1 MKKGHKI
8 VSLLIAVAMAAP
20 LAFSNV
26 SPVEAA
32 NKFDGHES
40 RYYKLCSSKT
50 LTRSNQSTCREFN
63 KYLKTKSAS
72 LKNEISNKQNNVDSA
87 KLSISD
93 MANKINTLNSQ
104 INDAN
109 QKISYMNTAI
119 QNSENNLN
127 QKKGLLKERIYSMQ
141 SQMNSNAYVDY
152 LFNAS
157 SFSDFFSRAATL
169 KDLTAYETDLMN
181 EIKEE
186 QKQLET
192 QKQTLVDTQ
201 KTLSTQKTQ
210 AESLQKSLVAKLEAE
225 QKALQDKQ
233 SDLSDNESNIGT
245 IAENLVEL
253 SKASDESRVTGVTH
267 ATPNT
272 TVSSNSGSSNSNS
285 SSSSSSGSSNS
296 NSGSTSNR
304 GQSSSSNSG
313 TSHNNGGSSNNGGS
327 NNASIPT
334 PTPSASQSARGLAIA
349 NKALTRQGY
358 MYSWGGCHS
367 MGQISNPNWTK
378 FDCSGL
384 VNWAHYQAGVNIGSN
399 TTKSLCGVGTQV
411 GRGSMQAGD
420 IILFSSNGS
429 YSGVHHVGI
438 YIGGNRMVHAPSTG
452 KPVQVASL
460 SNGYWQREFYQARR
474 CY

>member
-1 MKKGHKI
+1 MKRGHKI
-8 VSLLIAVAMAAP
+8 VSLLIACAMVTP
-20 LAFSNV
+20 LALSNV
-26 SPVEAA
+26 NTVEAA
-32 NKFDGHES
+32 NKFEGQETK
-40 RYYKLCSSKT
+40 YYKLCSSKT
-50 LTRSNQSTCREFN
+50 LTRSNQNTCKEFN

-72 LKNEISNKQNNVDSA
+72 LKSEISSKQSSVDSA

-93 MANKINTLNSQ
+93 AADKINSLNSQ
-104 INDAN
+104 INEAT
-109 QKISYMNTAI
+109 QKIAYMNTAI
-119 QNSENNLN
+119 TNAENNLN
-127 QKKGLLKERIYSMQ
+127 EKKALLKDRIYSMQ

-169 KDLTAYETDLMN
+169 KDLTSYETDLMN

-186 QKQLET
+186 QKQLEI

-201 KTLSTQKTQ
+201 TALNAQKSQ
-210 AESLQKSLVAKLEAE
+210 AEELQKSLVAKLEAE

-245 IAENLVEL
+245 IAQNLVEL
-253 SKASDESRVTGVTH
+253 SKASDESKVSGVTH
-267 ATPNT
+267 ATPNKNNSS
-272 TVSSNSGSSNSNS
+272 SSNSGSSN
-285 SSSSSSGSSNS
+285 
-296 NSGSTSNR
+296 
-304 GQSSSSNSG
+304 
-313 TSHNNGGSSNNGGS
+313 NGGSSNNSGSS
-327 NNASIPT
+327 NNGGGNTIPT
-334 PTPSASQSARGLAIA
+334 PSPDQSSRGLAIA

-367 MGQISNPNWTK
+367 MSQIANPNWTK

-399 TTKSLCGVGTQV
+399 TTKTLCGVGTQV
-411 GRGSMQAGD
+411 DRGSMQAGD

-438 YIGGNRMVHAPSTG
+438 YIGGNRMVHAPSSG
-452 KPVQVASL
+452 KPVQVATL
-460 SNGYWQREFYQARR
+460 GNGYWQREFYQARR

>member
-1 MKKGHKI
+1 M
-8 VSLLIAVAMAAP
+8 VTQ
-20 LAFSNV
+20 LALSNV
-26 SPVEAA
+26 NTVEAA
-32 NKFDGHES
+32 NKFEGQETK
-40 RYYKLCSSKT
+40 YYKLCSSKT
-50 LTRSNQSTCREFN
+50 LTRSNQNTCKEFN

-72 LKNEISNKQNNVDSA
+72 LKSEISSKQSNVDSA
-87 KLSISD
+87 KLSIAD
-93 MANKINTLNSQ
+93 AADKINSLNSQ
-104 INDAN
+104 INEAT
-109 QKISYMNTAI
+109 QKIAYMNTAI
-119 QNSENNLN
+119 TNAENNLN
-127 QKKGLLKERIYSMQ
+127 EKKALLKDRIYSMQ

-169 KDLTAYETDLMN
+169 KDLTSYETDLMN

-186 QKQLET
+186 QKQLEI

-201 KTLSTQKTQ
+201 TALNAQKSQ
-210 AESLQKSLVAKLEAE
+210 AEELQKSLVAKLEAE

-245 IAENLVEL
+245 IAQNLVEL
-253 SKASDESRVTGVTH
+253 SKASDESKVSGVTH
-267 ATPNT
+267 ATPNKNNSS
-272 TVSSNSGSSNSNS
+272 SSNSGSSN
-285 SSSSSSGSSNS
+285 
-296 NSGSTSNR
+296 
-304 GQSSSSNSG
+304 
-313 TSHNNGGSSNNGGS
+313 NGGSSNNSGSS
-327 NNASIPT
+327 NNGGGNTIPT
-334 PTPSASQSARGLAIA
+334 PTPSPDQSSRGLAIA

-367 MGQISNPNWTK
+367 MSQIANPNWTK

-399 TTKSLCGVGTQV
+399 TTKTLCGVGTQV
-411 GRGSMQAGD
+411 DRGSMQAGD

-438 YIGGNRMVHAPSTG
+438 YIGGNRMVHAPSSG
-452 KPVQVASL
+452 KPVQVATL
-460 SNGYWQREFYQARR
+460 GNGYWQREFYQARR

>member
-1 MKKGHKI
+1 MKRGHKI
-8 VSLLIAVAMAAP
+8 VSLLIACAMVTP
-20 LAFSNV
+20 LALSNV
-26 SPVEAA
+26 NTVEAA
-32 NKFDGHES
+32 NKFEGQETK
-40 RYYKLCSSKT
+40 YYKLCSSKT
-50 LTRSNQSTCREFN
+50 LTRSNQNTCKEFN

-72 LKNEISNKQNNVDSA
+72 LKSEINSKQSNVDSA
-87 KLSISD
+87 KLSIAD
-93 MANKINTLNSQ
+93 AADKINSLNSQ
-104 INDAN
+104 INEAI
-109 QKISYMNTAI
+109 QKIAYMNTAI
-119 QNSENNLN
+119 TNAENNLN
-127 QKKGLLKERIYSMQ
+127 EKKALLKDRIYSMQ

-169 KDLTAYETDLMN
+169 KDLTSYETDLMN

-186 QKQLET
+186 QKQLEI

-201 KTLSTQKTQ
+201 TALNAQKSQ
-210 AESLQKSLVAKLEAE
+210 AEELQKSLVAKLEAE

-245 IAENLVEL
+245 IAQNLVEL
-253 SKASDESRVTGVTH
+253 SKASDESKVSGVTH
-267 ATPNT
+267 ATPNKNNSS
-272 TVSSNSGSSNSNS
+272 SSNSGSSN
-285 SSSSSSGSSNS
+285 
-296 NSGSTSNR
+296 
-304 GQSSSSNSG
+304 
-313 TSHNNGGSSNNGGS
+313 NGGSSNNSGSS
-327 NNASIPT
+327 NNGGGNTIPT
-334 PTPSASQSARGLAIA
+334 PTPSPDQSSRGLAIA

-367 MGQISNPNWTK
+367 MSQIANPNWTK

-399 TTKSLCGVGTQV
+399 TTKTLCGVGTQV
-411 GRGSMQAGD
+411 DRGSMQAGD

-438 YIGGNRMVHAPSTG
+438 YIGGNRMVHAPSSG

-460 SNGYWQREFYQARR
+460 GNGYWQREFYQARR

>member
-1 MKKGHKI
+1 MKRGHKI
-8 VSLLIAVAMAAP
+8 VSLLIACAMVTP
-20 LAFSNV
+20 LALSNV
-26 SPVEAA
+26 NTVEAA
-32 NKFDGHES
+32 NKFEGQETK
-40 RYYKLCSSKT
+40 YYKLCSSKT
-50 LTRSNQSTCREFN
+50 LTRSNQNTCKEFN

-72 LKNEISNKQNNVDSA
+72 LKSEISSKQSNVDSA
-87 KLSISD
+87 KLSIAD
-93 MANKINTLNSQ
+93 AADKINSLNSQ
-104 INDAN
+104 IKEAS
-109 QKISYMNTAI
+109 QKIAYMNTAI
-119 QNSENNLN
+119 TNAENNLN
-127 QKKGLLKERIYSMQ
+127 EKKALLKDRIYSMQ

-169 KDLTAYETDLMN
+169 KDLTSYETDLMN

-186 QKQLET
+186 QRQLEI

-201 KTLSTQKTQ
+201 TALNAQKSQ
-210 AESLQKSLVAKLEAE
+210 AEELQKSLVAKLEAE

-245 IAENLVEL
+245 IAQNLVEL
-253 SKASDESRVTGVTH
+253 SKASDESKVSGVTH
-267 ATPNT
+267 ATPNK
-272 TVSSNSGSSNSNS
+272 NNS
-285 SSSSSSGSSNS
+285 SSS
-296 NSGSTSNR
+296 
-304 GQSSSSNSG
+304 
-313 TSHNNGGSSNNGGS
+313 NGGSSNNSGSS
-327 NNASIPT
+327 NNGGGNTIPT
-334 PTPSASQSARGLAIA
+334 PTPSPDQSSRGLAIA

-367 MGQISNPNWTK
+367 MSQIANPNWTK

-399 TTKSLCGVGTQV
+399 TTKTLCGVGTQV
-411 GRGSMQAGD
+411 DRGSMQAGD

-438 YIGGNRMVHAPSTG
+438 YIGGNRMVHAPSSG
-452 KPVQVASL
+452 KPVQVATL
-460 SNGYWQREFYQARR
+460 GNGYWQREFYQARR

>member
-1 MKKGHKI
+1 MKSGHKI
-8 VSLLIAVAMAAP
+8 VSLLIACAMVTP
-20 LAFSNV
+20 LALSNV
-26 SPVEAA
+26 NTVEAA
-32 NKFDGHES
+32 NKFEGQETK
-40 RYYKLCSSKT
+40 YYKLCSSKT
-50 LTRSNQSTCREFN
+50 LTRSNQNICKEFN

-72 LKNEISNKQNNVDSA
+72 LKSEISSKQSNVDSA
-87 KLSISD
+87 KLSIAD
-93 MANKINTLNSQ
+93 AADKINSLNSQ
-104 INDAN
+104 INEAT
-109 QKISYMNTAI
+109 QKIAYMNTAI
-119 QNSENNLN
+119 TNAENNLN
-127 QKKGLLKERIYSMQ
+127 EKKALLKDRIYSMQ

-169 KDLTAYETDLMN
+169 KDLTSYETDLMN

-186 QKQLET
+186 QKQLEI

-201 KTLSTQKTQ
+201 TALNAQKSQ
-210 AESLQKSLVAKLEAE
+210 AEELQKSLVAKLEAE

-245 IAENLVEL
+245 IAQNLVEL
-253 SKASDESRVTGVTH
+253 SKASDESKVSGVTH
-267 ATPNT
+267 ATPNKNNSS
-272 TVSSNSGSSNSNS
+272 SSNSGSSN
-285 SSSSSSGSSNS
+285 
-296 NSGSTSNR
+296 
-304 GQSSSSNSG
+304 
-313 TSHNNGGSSNNGGS
+313 NGGSSNNSGSS
-327 NNASIPT
+327 NNGGGNTIPT
-334 PTPSASQSARGLAIA
+334 PTPSPDQSSRGLAIA

-367 MGQISNPNWTK
+367 MSQIANPNWTK

-399 TTKSLCGVGTQV
+399 TTKTLCGVGTQV
-411 GRGSMQAGD
+411 DRGSMQAGD

-438 YIGGNRMVHAPSTG
+438 YIGGNRMVHAPSSG
-452 KPVQVASL
+452 KPVQVATL
-460 SNGYWQREFYQARR
+460 GNGYWQREFYQARR

>member
-1 MKKGHKI
+1 M
-8 VSLLIAVAMAAP
+8 VTP
-20 LAFSNV
+20 LALSNV
-26 SPVEAA
+26 NTVEAA
-32 NKFDGHES
+32 NKFEGQETK
-40 RYYKLCSSKT
+40 YYKLCSSKT
-50 LTRSNQSTCREFN
+50 LTRSYQNTCKEFN

-72 LKNEISNKQNNVDSA
+72 LKSEISSKQSNVDSA

-93 MANKINTLNSQ
+93 AANKINSLNSQ
-104 INDAN
+104 INEAT
-109 QKISYMNTAI
+109 QKIAYMNTAI
-119 QNSENNLN
+119 TNAENNLN
-127 QKKGLLKERIYSMQ
+127 EKKALLKDRIYSMQ

-169 KDLTAYETDLMN
+169 KDLTSYETDLMN

-186 QKQLET
+186 QKQLEI

-201 KTLSTQKTQ
+201 TALDAQKSQT
-210 AESLQKSLVAKLEAE
+210 EELQKSLVAKLEAE

-245 IAENLVEL
+245 IAQNLVEL
-253 SKASDESRVTGVTH
+253 SKASDESKVSGVTH
-267 ATPNT
+267 ATPNKNNSS
-272 TVSSNSGSSNSNS
+272 SSNSGSSNN
-285 SSSSSSGSSNS
+285 GESSN
-296 NSGSTSNR
+296 NS
-304 GQSSSSNSG
+304 
-313 TSHNNGGSSNNGGS
+313 GSSNNGGG
-327 NNASIPT
+327 NTIPT
-334 PTPSASQSARGLAIA
+334 PTPSPDQSSRGLAIA

-367 MGQISNPNWTK
+367 MSQIANPNWTK

-399 TTKSLCGVGTQV
+399 TTKTLCGVGTQV
-411 GRGSMQAGD
+411 DRGSMQAGD

-438 YIGGNRMVHAPSTG
+438 YIGGNRMVHAPSSG
-452 KPVQVASL
+452 KPVQVATL
-460 SNGYWQREFYQARR
+460 GNGYWQREFYQARR

>member
-1 MKKGHKI
+1 M
-8 VSLLIAVAMAAP
+8 VTP
-20 LAFSNV
+20 LALSNV
-26 SPVEAA
+26 NTVEAA
-32 NKFDGHES
+32 NKFEGQETK
-40 RYYKLCSSKT
+40 YYKLCSSKT
-50 LTRSNQSTCREFN
+50 LTRSNQITCKEFN

-72 LKNEISNKQNNVDSA
+72 LKSEISSKQSNVDSA

-93 MANKINTLNSQ
+93 AANKINSLNSQ
-104 INDAN
+104 INEAT
-109 QKISYMNTAI
+109 QKIAYMNTAI
-119 QNSENNLN
+119 TNAENNLN
-127 QKKGLLKERIYSMQ
+127 EKKALLKDRIYSMQ

-169 KDLTAYETDLMN
+169 KDLTSYETDLMN

-186 QKQLET
+186 QKQLEI

-201 KTLSTQKTQ
+201 TALNAQKSQAEELQKT
-210 AESLQKSLVAKLEAE
+210 LVAKLEAE

-245 IAENLVEL
+245 IAQNLVEL
-253 SKASDESRVTGVTH
+253 SKASDESKVSGVTH
-267 ATPNT
+267 ATPNKNNSSS
-272 TVSSNSGSSNSNS
+272 SSNSGSSN
-285 SSSSSSGSSNS
+285 
-296 NSGSTSNR
+296 
-304 GQSSSSNSG
+304 
-313 TSHNNGGSSNNGGS
+313 NGGSSNNSGSS
-327 NNASIPT
+327 NNGGGNTIPT
-334 PTPSASQSARGLAIA
+334 PTPSPDQSSRGLAIA

-367 MGQISNPNWTK
+367 MSQIANPNWTK

-399 TTKSLCGVGTQV
+399 TTKTLCGVGTQV
-411 GRGSMQAGD
+411 DRGSMQAGD

-438 YIGGNRMVHAPSTG
+438 YIGGNRMVHAPSSG
-452 KPVQVASL
+452 KPVQVATL
-460 SNGYWQREFYQARR
+460 GNGYWQREFYQARR

>member
-1 MKKGHKI
+1 MKRGHKI
-8 VSLLIAVAMAAP
+8 VSLLIACAMVTP
-20 LAFSNV
+20 LALSNV
-26 SPVEAA
+26 NTVEAA
-32 NKFDGHES
+32 NKFEGQQTK
-40 RYYKLCSSKT
+40 YYKLCSSKT
-50 LTRSNQSTCREFN
+50 LTRSNQNTCKEFN

-72 LKNEISNKQNNVDSA
+72 LKSEISSKQSSVDSA
-87 KLSISD
+87 KLSIAD
-93 MANKINTLNSQ
+93 PADKINNLNGQ
-104 INDAN
+104 INEAN
-109 QKISYMNTAI
+109 QKIAYMNTAI
-119 QNSENNLN
+119 TNAENNLN
-127 QKKGLLKERIYSMQ
+127 EKKALLKDRIYSLQ

-169 KDLTAYETDLMN
+169 KDLTSYETDLMN

-186 QKQLET
+186 QKQLEI

-201 KTLSTQKTQ
+201 TALNAQKSQAEELQKT
-210 AESLQKSLVAKLEAE
+210 LVAKLEAE

-245 IAENLVEL
+245 IAQNLVEL
-253 SKASDESRVTGVTH
+253 SKASDESKVSGVTH
-267 ATPNT
+267 ATPNKNNSS
-272 TVSSNSGSSNSNS
+272 SSNSGSSN
-285 SSSSSSGSSNS
+285 
-296 NSGSTSNR
+296 
-304 GQSSSSNSG
+304 
-313 TSHNNGGSSNNGGS
+313 NGGSSNNSGSS
-327 NNASIPT
+327 NNGGGNTAPAPT
-334 PTPSASQSARGLAIA
+334 PAPTPSGDQSARGLAIA

-358 MYSWGGCHS
+358 MYLWGGCHS
-367 MGQISNPNWTK
+367 MSQIANPNWTR

-411 GRGSMQAGD
+411 DRGSMQAGD

-438 YIGGNRMVHAPSTG
+438 YIGGNRMVHAPSSG
-452 KPVQVASL
+452 KPVQVATL
-460 SNGYWQREFYQARR
+460 GNGYWQRQFYQARR

>member
-1 MKKGHKI
+1 M
-8 VSLLIAVAMAAP
+8 VTP

-26 SPVEAA
+26 NTVEAA
-32 NKFDGHES
+32 NKFEGQETK
-40 RYYKLCSSKT
+40 YYKLCSSKT
-50 LTRSNQSTCREFN
+50 LTRSNQNTCKEFN

-72 LKNEISNKQNNVDSA
+72 LKSEISRKQSSVDSA

-93 MANKINTLNSQ
+93 AADKINSLNSQ
-104 INDAN
+104 INEAT
-109 QKISYMNTAI
+109 QKIAYMNTAI
-119 QNSENNLN
+119 TNAENNLN
-127 QKKGLLKERIYSMQ
+127 EKKALLKDRIYSMQ

-169 KDLTAYETDLMN
+169 KDLTSYETDLMN

-186 QKQLET
+186 QKQLEI

-201 KTLSTQKTQ
+201 TALNAQKSQ
-210 AESLQKSLVAKLEAE
+210 AEELQKSLVAKLEAE

-245 IAENLVEL
+245 IAQNLVEL
-253 SKASDESRVTGVTH
+253 SKASDESKVSGVTH
-267 ATPNT
+267 ATPNK
-272 TVSSNSGSSNSNS
+272 NNS
-285 SSSSSSGSSNS
+285 SSS
-296 NSGSTSNR
+296 
-304 GQSSSSNSG
+304 
-313 TSHNNGGSSNNGGS
+313 NNGGSSNNSGSS
-327 NNASIPT
+327 NNGGGNTIPT
-334 PTPSASQSARGLAIA
+334 PTPSSDQSSRGLAIA

-367 MGQISNPNWTK
+367 MSQIANPNWTK

-399 TTKSLCGVGTQV
+399 TTKTLCGVGTQV
-411 GRGSMQAGD
+411 DRGSMQAGD

-438 YIGGNRMVHAPSTG
+438 YIGGNRMVHAPSSG
-452 KPVQVASL
+452 KPVQVATL
-460 SNGYWQREFYQARR
+460 GNGYWQREFYQARR

>member
-1 MKKGHKI
+1 MKRGHKI
-8 VSLLIAVAMAAP
+8 VSLLIACAMVTP

-26 SPVEAA
+26 NTVEAA
-32 NKFDGHES
+32 NKFEGQETK
-40 RYYKLCSSKT
+40 YYKLCSSKT
-50 LTRSNQSTCREFN
+50 LTRSNQNTCKEFN

-72 LKNEISNKQNNVDSA
+72 LKSEISSKQSSVDSA

-93 MANKINTLNSQ
+93 AADKINSLNSQ
-104 INDAN
+104 INEAT
-109 QKISYMNTAI
+109 QKIAYMNTAI
-119 QNSENNLN
+119 TNAENNLN
-127 QKKGLLKERIYSMQ
+127 EKKALLKDRIYSMQ

-169 KDLTAYETDLMN
+169 KDLTSYETDLMN

-186 QKQLET
+186 QKQLEI

-201 KTLSTQKTQ
+201 TALNAQKSQ
-210 AESLQKSLVAKLEAE
+210 AEELQKSLVAKLEAE

-245 IAENLVEL
+245 IAQNLVEL
-253 SKASDESRVTGVTH
+253 SKASDESKVSGVTH
-267 ATPNT
+267 ATPNKNNSS
-272 TVSSNSGSSNSNS
+272 SSNSGSSNN
-285 SSSSSSGSSNS
+285 GESSN
-296 NSGSTSNR
+296 NS
-304 GQSSSSNSG
+304 
-313 TSHNNGGSSNNGGS
+313 GSSNNGGG
-327 NNASIPT
+327 NTIPT
-334 PTPSASQSARGLAIA
+334 PTPTPSPDQSSRGLAIA

-367 MGQISNPNWTK
+367 MSQIANPNWTK

-399 TTKSLCGVGTQV
+399 TTKTLCGVGTQV
-411 GRGSMQAGD
+411 DRGSMQAGD

-438 YIGGNRMVHAPSTG
+438 YIGGNRMVHAPSSG
-452 KPVQVASL
+452 KPVQVATL
-460 SNGYWQREFYQARR
+460 GNGYWQREFYQARR

>member
-1 MKKGHKI
+1 MKRGHKI
-8 VSLLIAVAMAAP
+8 VSLLIVCAMVTP
-20 LAFSNV
+20 LALSNV
-26 SPVEAA
+26 NTVEAA
-32 NKFDGHES
+32 NKFEGQETK
-40 RYYKLCSSKT
+40 YYKLCSSKT
-50 LTRSNQSTCREFN
+50 LTRSNQNTCKEFN

-72 LKNEISNKQNNVDSA
+72 LKSEISSKQSSVDSA

-93 MANKINTLNSQ
+93 AADKINSLNSQ
-104 INDAN
+104 INEAT
-109 QKISYMNTAI
+109 QKIAYMNTAI
-119 QNSENNLN
+119 TNAENNLN
-127 QKKGLLKERIYSMQ
+127 EKKALLKDRIYSMQ

-169 KDLTAYETDLMN
+169 KDLTSYETDLMN

-186 QKQLET
+186 QKQLEI

-201 KTLSTQKTQ
+201 TALNAQKSQ
-210 AESLQKSLVAKLEAE
+210 AEELQKSLVAKLEAE

-245 IAENLVEL
+245 IAQNLVEL
-253 SKASDESRVTGVTH
+253 SKASDESKVSGVTH
-267 ATPNT
+267 ATPNKNNSS
-272 TVSSNSGSSNSNS
+272 SSNSGSSN
-285 SSSSSSGSSNS
+285 
-296 NSGSTSNR
+296 
-304 GQSSSSNSG
+304 
-313 TSHNNGGSSNNGGS
+313 NGGSSNNSGSS
-327 NNASIPT
+327 NNGGGNTIPT
-334 PTPSASQSARGLAIA
+334 PTPSPDQSSRGLAIA

-367 MGQISNPNWTK
+367 MSQIANPNWTK

-384 VNWAHYQAGVNIGSN
+384 VNWSHYQAGVNIGSN
-399 TTKSLCGVGTQV
+399 TTKTLCGVGTQV
-411 GRGSMQAGD
+411 DRGSMQAGD

-438 YIGGNRMVHAPSTG
+438 YIGGNRMVHAPSSG

-460 SNGYWQREFYQARR
+460 GNGYWQREFYQARR

>member
-1 MKKGHKI
+1 MKRGHKI
-8 VSLLIAVAMAAP
+8 VSLLIACAMVTP
-20 LAFSNV
+20 LALSNV
-26 SPVEAA
+26 NTVEAT
-32 NKFDGHES
+32 NKFEGQQTK
-40 RYYKLCSSKT
+40 YYKLCSSKT
-50 LTRSNQSTCREFN
+50 LTRSNQNTCKEFN

-72 LKNEISNKQNNVDSA
+72 LKSEISSKQSNVDSA
-87 KLSISD
+87 KLSIAD
-93 MANKINTLNSQ
+93 AADKINNLNGQ
-104 INDAN
+104 INEAN
-109 QKISYMNTAI
+109 QKIAYMNTAI
-119 QNSENNLN
+119 TNAENNLN
-127 QKKGLLKERIYSMQ
+127 EKKALLKDRIYSMQ

-169 KDLTAYETDLMN
+169 KDLTSYETDLMN

-186 QKQLET
+186 QKQLEI

-201 KTLSTQKTQ
+201 TALNAQKSQ
-210 AESLQKSLVAKLEAE
+210 AEELQKSLVAKLEAE

-245 IAENLVEL
+245 IAQNLVEL
-253 SKASDESRVTGVTH
+253 SKASDESKVSGVTH
-267 ATPNT
+267 AIPNKNNSS
-272 TVSSNSGSSNSNS
+272 SSNSGSSN
-285 SSSSSSGSSNS
+285 
-296 NSGSTSNR
+296 
-304 GQSSSSNSG
+304 
-313 TSHNNGGSSNNGGS
+313 NGGSSNNSGSS
-327 NNASIPT
+327 NNGGGNTIPT
-334 PTPSASQSARGLAIA
+334 PTPSPDQSSRGLAIA

-367 MGQISNPNWTK
+367 MSQIANPNWTK

-399 TTKSLCGVGTQV
+399 TTKTLCGVGTQV
-411 GRGSMQAGD
+411 DRGSMQAGD

-438 YIGGNRMVHAPSTG
+438 YIGGNRMVHAPSSG
-452 KPVQVASL
+452 KPVQVATL
-460 SNGYWQREFYQARR
+460 GNGYWQREFYQARR

>member
-1 MKKGHKI
+1 M
-8 VSLLIAVAMAAP
+8 VTP
-20 LAFSNV
+20 LALSNV
-26 SPVEAA
+26 NTVEAT
-32 NKFDGHES
+32 NKFEGQETK
-40 RYYKLCSSKT
+40 YYKLCSSKT
-50 LTRSNQSTCREFN
+50 LTRSNQNTCKEFN

-72 LKNEISNKQNNVDSA
+72 LKSEISSKQSNVDSA

-93 MANKINTLNSQ
+93 AANKINSLNSQ
-104 INDAN
+104 INEAT
-109 QKISYMNTAI
+109 QKIAYMNTAI
-119 QNSENNLN
+119 TNAENNLN
-127 QKKGLLKERIYSMQ
+127 EKKALLKDRIYSMQ

-169 KDLTAYETDLMN
+169 KDLTSYETDLMN

-186 QKQLET
+186 QKQLEI

-201 KTLSTQKTQ
+201 TALNAQKSQAEELQKT
-210 AESLQKSLVAKLEAE
+210 LVAKLEAE

-245 IAENLVEL
+245 IAQNLVEL
-253 SKASDESRVTGVTH
+253 SKASDESKVSGVTH
-267 ATPNT
+267 ATPNKNN
-272 TVSSNSGSSNSNS
+272 SSSGNSGSS
-285 SSSSSSGSSNS
+285 
-296 NSGSTSNR
+296 
-304 GQSSSSNSG
+304 
-313 TSHNNGGSSNNGGS
+313 NNGGSSNNSGSS
-327 NNASIPT
+327 NNGGGNTIPT
-334 PTPSASQSARGLAIA
+334 PSPDQSSRGLAIA

-367 MGQISNPNWTK
+367 MSQIANPNWTK

-399 TTKSLCGVGTQV
+399 TTKTLCGVGTQV
-411 GRGSMQAGD
+411 DRGSMQAGD

-438 YIGGNRMVHAPSTG
+438 YIGGNRMVHAPSSG
-452 KPVQVASL
+452 KPVQVATL
-460 SNGYWQREFYQARR
+460 GNGYWQREFYQARR

>member
-1 MKKGHKI
+1 ML
-8 VSLLIAVAMAAP
+8 SLLIACAMVTP

-26 SPVEAA
+26 NTVEAA
-32 NKFDGHES
+32 NKFEGQETK
-40 RYYKLCSSKT
+40 YYKLCSSKT
-50 LTRSNQSTCREFN
+50 LTRSNQNTCKEFN

-72 LKNEISNKQNNVDSA
+72 LKSEISSKQSSVDSA

-93 MANKINTLNSQ
+93 AADKINSLNSQ
-104 INDAN
+104 INEAT
-109 QKISYMNTAI
+109 QKIAYMNTAI
-119 QNSENNLN
+119 TNAENNLN
-127 QKKGLLKERIYSMQ
+127 EKKALLKDRIYSMQ

-169 KDLTAYETDLMN
+169 KDLTSYETDLMN

-186 QKQLET
+186 QKQLEI

-201 KTLSTQKTQ
+201 TALNAQKSQ
-210 AESLQKSLVAKLEAE
+210 AEELQKSLVAKLEAE

-245 IAENLVEL
+245 IAQNLVEL
-253 SKASDESRVTGVTH
+253 SKASDESKVSGVTH
-267 ATPNT
+267 ATPNKNNSS
-272 TVSSNSGSSNSNS
+272 SSNSGSSN
-285 SSSSSSGSSNS
+285 
-296 NSGSTSNR
+296 
-304 GQSSSSNSG
+304 
-313 TSHNNGGSSNNGGS
+313 NGGSSNNSGSS
-327 NNASIPT
+327 NNGGGNTIPT
-334 PTPSASQSARGLAIA
+334 PTPSPDQSSRGLAIA

-367 MGQISNPNWTK
+367 MSQIANPNWTK

-399 TTKSLCGVGTQV
+399 TTKTLCGVGTQV
-411 GRGSMQAGD
+411 DRGSMQAGD

-438 YIGGNRMVHAPSTG
+438 YIGGNRMVHAPSSG
-452 KPVQVASL
+452 KPVQVATL
-460 SNGYWQREFYQARR
+460 GNGYWQREFYQARR

>member
-1 MKKGHKI
+1 MCYNNLCVKEGDFVKRGHKI
-8 VSLLIAVAMAAP
+8 VSLLIACAMVTP
-20 LAFSNV
+20 LALSNV
-26 SPVEAA
+26 NTVEAA
-32 NKFDGHES
+32 NKFEGQETK
-40 RYYKLCSSKT
+40 YYKLCSSKT
-50 LTRSNQSTCREFN
+50 LTRSNQNTCKEFN

-72 LKNEISNKQNNVDSA
+72 LKSEISSKQSNVDSA
-87 KLSISD
+87 KLSIAD
-93 MANKINTLNSQ
+93 AADKINNLNSQ
-104 INDAN
+104 INEAT
-109 QKISYMNTAI
+109 QKIAYMNTAI
-119 QNSENNLN
+119 TNAENNLN
-127 QKKGLLKERIYSMQ
+127 EKKALLKDRIYSMQ

-169 KDLTAYETDLMN
+169 KDLTSYETDLMN

-186 QKQLET
+186 QKQLEI

-201 KTLSTQKTQ
+201 TALNAQKSQT
-210 AESLQKSLVAKLEAE
+210 EELQKSLVAKLEAE

-245 IAENLVEL
+245 IAQNLVEL
-253 SKASDESRVTGVTH
+253 SKASDESKVSGVTH
-267 ATPNT
+267 ATPNKNNSS
-272 TVSSNSGSSNSNS
+272 SSNSGSSN
-285 SSSSSSGSSNS
+285 
-296 NSGSTSNR
+296 
-304 GQSSSSNSG
+304 
-313 TSHNNGGSSNNGGS
+313 NGGSSNNSGSS
-327 NNASIPT
+327 NNGGGNTIPT
-334 PTPSASQSARGLAIA
+334 PTPSPDQSSRGLAIA

-367 MGQISNPNWTK
+367 MSQIANPNWTK

-399 TTKSLCGVGTQV
+399 TTKTLCGVGTQV
-411 GRGSMQAGD
+411 DRGSMQAGD

-438 YIGGNRMVHAPSTG
+438 YIGGNRMVHAPSSG

-460 SNGYWQREFYQARR
+460 GNGYWQREFYQARR

>member
-1 MKKGHKI
+1 MKRGHKI
-8 VSLLIAVAMAAP
+8 VSLLIACAMVTP

-26 SPVEAA
+26 NTVEAA
-32 NKFDGHES
+32 NKFEGQETK
-40 RYYKLCSSKT
+40 YYKLCSSKT
-50 LTRSNQSTCREFN
+50 LTRSNQNTCKEFN

-72 LKNEISNKQNNVDSA
+72 LKSEISSKQSSVDSA

-93 MANKINTLNSQ
+93 AADKINSLNSQ
-104 INDAN
+104 INEAT
-109 QKISYMNTAI
+109 QKIAYMNTAI
-119 QNSENNLN
+119 TNAENNLN
-127 QKKGLLKERIYSMQ
+127 EKKALLKDRIYSMQ

-169 KDLTAYETDLMN
+169 KDLTSYETDLMN

-186 QKQLET
+186 QKQLEI
-192 QKQTLVDTQ
+192 QKQILVDTQ
-201 KTLSTQKTQ
+201 TALNAQKSQ
-210 AESLQKSLVAKLEAE
+210 AEELQKSLVAKLEAE

-245 IAENLVEL
+245 IAQNLVEL
-253 SKASDESRVTGVTH
+253 SKASDESKVSGVTH
-267 ATPNT
+267 ATPNKNNSS
-272 TVSSNSGSSNSNS
+272 SSNSGSSN
-285 SSSSSSGSSNS
+285 
-296 NSGSTSNR
+296 
-304 GQSSSSNSG
+304 
-313 TSHNNGGSSNNGGS
+313 NGGSSNNSGSS
-327 NNASIPT
+327 NNGGGNTIPT
-334 PTPSASQSARGLAIA
+334 PTPSPDQSSRGLAIA

-367 MGQISNPNWTK
+367 MSQIANPNWTK

-399 TTKSLCGVGTQV
+399 TTKTLCGVGTQV
-411 GRGSMQAGD
+411 DRGSMQAGD

-438 YIGGNRMVHAPSTG
+438 YIGGNRMVHAPSSG
-452 KPVQVASL
+452 KPVQVATL
-460 SNGYWQREFYQARR
+460 GNGYWQREFYQARR

>member
-1 MKKGHKI
+1 MKRGHKI
-8 VSLLIAVAMAAP
+8 VSLLIACAMVTP

-26 SPVEAA
+26 NTVEAA
-32 NKFDGHES
+32 NKFEGQETK
-40 RYYKLCSSKT
+40 YYKLCSSKT
-50 LTRSNQSTCREFN
+50 LTRSNQNTCKEFN

-72 LKNEISNKQNNVDSA
+72 LKSEISSKQSSVDSA

-93 MANKINTLNSQ
+93 AADKINSLNSQ
-104 INDAN
+104 INEAT
-109 QKISYMNTAI
+109 QKIAYMNTAI
-119 QNSENNLN
+119 TNAENNLN
-127 QKKGLLKERIYSMQ
+127 EKKALLKDRIYSMQ

-169 KDLTAYETDLMN
+169 KDLTSYETDLMN

-186 QKQLET
+186 QKQLEI

-201 KTLSTQKTQ
+201 TALNAQKSQ
-210 AESLQKSLVAKLEAE
+210 AEELQKSLVAKLEAE

-245 IAENLVEL
+245 IAQNLVEL
-253 SKASDESRVTGVTH
+253 SKASDESKVSGVTH
-267 ATPNT
+267 ATPNKNN
-272 TVSSNSGSSNSNS
+272 SSSSNS
-285 SSSSSSGSSNS
+285 SSS
-296 NSGSTSNR
+296 
-304 GQSSSSNSG
+304 
-313 TSHNNGGSSNNGGS
+313 NNGGSSNNSGG
-327 NNASIPT
+327 NTIPT
-334 PTPSASQSARGLAIA
+334 PTPSPDQSSRGLAIA

-367 MGQISNPNWTK
+367 MSQIANPNWTK

-399 TTKSLCGVGTQV
+399 TTKTLCGVGTQV
-411 GRGSMQAGD
+411 DRGSMQAGD

-438 YIGGNRMVHAPSTG
+438 YIGGNRMVHAPSSG
-452 KPVQVASL
+452 KPVQVATL
-460 SNGYWQREFYQARR
+460 GNGYWQREFYQARR

>member
-1 MKKGHKI
+1 M
-8 VSLLIAVAMAAP
+8 VTP
-20 LAFSNV
+20 LALSNV
-26 SPVEAA
+26 NTVEAA
-32 NKFDGHES
+32 NKFEGQETK
-40 RYYKLCSSKT
+40 YYKLCSSKT
-50 LTRSNQSTCREFN
+50 LTRSNQNTCKEFN

-72 LKNEISNKQNNVDSA
+72 LKSEINSKQSNVDSA
-87 KLSISD
+87 KLSIAD
-93 MANKINTLNSQ
+93 AADKINSLNSQ
-104 INDAN
+104 INEAT
-109 QKISYMNTAI
+109 QKIAYMNTAI
-119 QNSENNLN
+119 TNAENNLN
-127 QKKGLLKERIYSMQ
+127 EKKALLKDRIYSMQ

-169 KDLTAYETDLMN
+169 KDLTSYETDLMN

-186 QKQLET
+186 QKQLEI

-201 KTLSTQKTQ
+201 TALNAQKSQ
-210 AESLQKSLVAKLEAE
+210 AEELQKSLVAKLEAE

-245 IAENLVEL
+245 IAQNLVEL
-253 SKASDESRVTGVTH
+253 SKASDESKVSGVTH
-267 ATPNT
+267 ATPNKNNSS
-272 TVSSNSGSSNSNS
+272 SSNSGSSN
-285 SSSSSSGSSNS
+285 
-296 NSGSTSNR
+296 
-304 GQSSSSNSG
+304 
-313 TSHNNGGSSNNGGS
+313 NGGSSNNSGSS
-327 NNASIPT
+327 NNGGGNTIPT
-334 PTPSASQSARGLAIA
+334 PTPSPDQSSRGLAIA

-367 MGQISNPNWTK
+367 MSQIANPNWTK

-399 TTKSLCGVGTQV
+399 TTKTLCGVGTQV
-411 GRGSMQAGD
+411 DRCSMQAGD

-438 YIGGNRMVHAPSTG
+438 YIGGNRMVHAPSSG
-452 KPVQVASL
+452 KPVQVATL
-460 SNGYWQREFYQARR
+460 GNGYWQREFYQARR

>member
-1 MKKGHKI
+1 MKRGHKI
-8 VSLLIAVAMAAP
+8 VSLLIACAMVTP

-26 SPVEAA
+26 NTVEAA
-32 NKFDGHES
+32 NKFEGQETK
-40 RYYKLCSSKT
+40 YYKLCSSKT
-50 LTRSNQSTCREFN
+50 LTRSNQNTCKEFN

-72 LKNEISNKQNNVDSA
+72 LKSEISSKQSSVDSA

-93 MANKINTLNSQ
+93 AADKINSLNSQ
-104 INDAN
+104 INEAT
-109 QKISYMNTAI
+109 QKIAYMNTAI
-119 QNSENNLN
+119 TNAENNLN
-127 QKKGLLKERIYSMQ
+127 EKKALLKDRIYSMQ

-169 KDLTAYETDLMN
+169 KDLTSYETDLMN

-186 QKQLET
+186 QKQLEI

-201 KTLSTQKTQ
+201 TALNAQKSQ
-210 AESLQKSLVAKLEAE
+210 AEELQKSLVAKLEAE

-245 IAENLVEL
+245 IAQNLVEL
-253 SKASDESRVTGVTH
+253 SKASDESKVSGVTH
-267 ATPNT
+267 ATPNK
-272 TVSSNSGSSNSNS
+272 NNS
-285 SSSSSSGSSNS
+285 SS
-296 NSGSTSNR
+296 
-304 GQSSSSNSG
+304 
-313 TSHNNGGSSNNGGS
+313 NNGGSSNNSGSS
-327 NNASIPT
+327 NNGGGNTIPT
-334 PTPSASQSARGLAIA
+334 PTPSPDQSSRGLAIA

-367 MGQISNPNWTK
+367 MSQIANPNWTK

-399 TTKSLCGVGTQV
+399 TTKTLCGVGTQV
-411 GRGSMQAGD
+411 DRGSMQAGD

-438 YIGGNRMVHAPSTG
+438 YIGGNRMVHAPSSG
-452 KPVQVASL
+452 KPVQVATL
-460 SNGYWQREFYQARR
+460 GNGYWQREFYQARR

>member
-1 MKKGHKI
+1 MKRGHKI
-8 VSLLIAVAMAAP
+8 VSLLIACAMVTP

-26 SPVEAA
+26 NTVEAA
-32 NKFDGHES
+32 NKFEGQETK
-40 RYYKLCSSKT
+40 YYKLCSSKT
-50 LTRSNQSTCREFN
+50 LTRSNQNTCKEFN

-72 LKNEISNKQNNVDSA
+72 LKSEISSKQSSVDSA

-93 MANKINTLNSQ
+93 AADKINSLNSQ
-104 INDAN
+104 INEAT
-109 QKISYMNTAI
+109 QKIAYMNTAI
-119 QNSENNLN
+119 TNAENNLN
-127 QKKGLLKERIYSMQ
+127 EKKALLKDRIYSMQ

-169 KDLTAYETDLMN
+169 KDLTSYETDLMN
-181 EIKEE
+181 EIKEG
-186 QKQLET
+186 QKQLEI

-201 KTLSTQKTQ
+201 TALNAQKSQ
-210 AESLQKSLVAKLEAE
+210 AEELQKSLVAKLEAE

-245 IAENLVEL
+245 IAQNLVEL
-253 SKASDESRVTGVTH
+253 SKASDESKVSGVTH
-267 ATPNT
+267 ATPNKNNSS
-272 TVSSNSGSSNSNS
+272 SSNSGSSN
-285 SSSSSSGSSNS
+285 
-296 NSGSTSNR
+296 
-304 GQSSSSNSG
+304 
-313 TSHNNGGSSNNGGS
+313 NGGSSNNSGSS
-327 NNASIPT
+327 NNGGGNTIPT
-334 PTPSASQSARGLAIA
+334 PTPSPDQSSRGLAIA

-367 MGQISNPNWTK
+367 MSQIANPNWTK

-399 TTKSLCGVGTQV
+399 TTKTLCGVGTQV
-411 GRGSMQAGD
+411 DRGSMQAGD

-438 YIGGNRMVHAPSTG
+438 YIGGNRMVHAPSSG
-452 KPVQVASL
+452 KPVQVATL
-460 SNGYWQREFYQARR
+460 GNGYWQREFYQARR

>member
-1 MKKGHKI
+1 MKRGHKI
-8 VSLLIAVAMAAP
+8 VSLLIACAMVTP

-26 SPVEAA
+26 NTVEAA
-32 NKFDGHES
+32 NKFEGQETK
-40 RYYKLCSSKT
+40 YYKLCSSKT
-50 LTRSNQSTCREFN
+50 LTRSNQNTCKEFN

-72 LKNEISNKQNNVDSA
+72 LKSEISSKQSSVDSA

-93 MANKINTLNSQ
+93 AADKINSLNSQ
-104 INDAN
+104 INEAT
-109 QKISYMNTAI
+109 QKIAYMNTAI
-119 QNSENNLN
+119 TNAENNLN
-127 QKKGLLKERIYSMQ
+127 EKKALLKDRIYSMQ

-169 KDLTAYETDLMN
+169 KDLTSYETDLMN

-186 QKQLET
+186 QKQLEV

-201 KTLSTQKTQ
+201 NTLNAQKSQ
-210 AESLQKSLVAKLEAE
+210 AEELQKSLVAKLEAE

-245 IAENLVEL
+245 IAQNLVEL
-253 SKASDESRVTGVTH
+253 SKASDESKVSGVTH
-267 ATPNT
+267 ATPNKNNSS
-272 TVSSNSGSSNSNS
+272 SSNSGSSN
-285 SSSSSSGSSNS
+285 
-296 NSGSTSNR
+296 
-304 GQSSSSNSG
+304 
-313 TSHNNGGSSNNGGS
+313 NGGSSNNSGSS
-327 NNASIPT
+327 NNGGGNTIPT
-334 PTPSASQSARGLAIA
+334 PTPSPDQSSRGLAIA

-367 MGQISNPNWTK
+367 MSQIANPNWTK

-399 TTKSLCGVGTQV
+399 TTKTLCGVGTQV
-411 GRGSMQAGD
+411 DRGSMQAGD

-438 YIGGNRMVHAPSTG
+438 YIGGNRMVHAPSSG
-452 KPVQVASL
+452 KPVQVATL
-460 SNGYWQREFYQARR
+460 GNGYWQREFYQARR

>member
-1 MKKGHKI
+1 M
-8 VSLLIAVAMAAP
+8 VTP

-26 SPVEAA
+26 NTVEAA
-32 NKFDGHES
+32 NKFEGQETK
-40 RYYKLCSSKT
+40 YYKLCSSKT
-50 LTRSNQSTCREFN
+50 LTRSNQNTCKEFN

-72 LKNEISNKQNNVDSA
+72 LKSEISSKQSSVDSA

-93 MANKINTLNSQ
+93 AADKINSLNSQ
-104 INDAN
+104 INEAT
-109 QKISYMNTAI
+109 QKIAYMNTAI
-119 QNSENNLN
+119 TNAENNLN
-127 QKKGLLKERIYSMQ
+127 EKKALLKDRIYSMQ

-169 KDLTAYETDLMN
+169 KDLTSYETDLMN

-186 QKQLET
+186 QKQLEI

-201 KTLSTQKTQ
+201 TALNAQKSQ
-210 AESLQKSLVAKLEAE
+210 AEELQKSLVAKLEAE

-233 SDLSDNESNIGT
+233 SDLSDNESNIGA
-245 IAENLVEL
+245 IAQNLVEL
-253 SKASDESRVTGVTH
+253 SKASDESKVSGVTH
-267 ATPNT
+267 ATPNK
-272 TVSSNSGSSNSNS
+272 NNS
-285 SSSSSSGSSNS
+285 SS
-296 NSGSTSNR
+296 
-304 GQSSSSNSG
+304 
-313 TSHNNGGSSNNGGS
+313 NNGGSSNNSGSS
-327 NNASIPT
+327 NNGGGNTIPT
-334 PTPSASQSARGLAIA
+334 PTPSPDQSSRGLAIA

-367 MGQISNPNWTK
+367 MSQIANPNWTK

-399 TTKSLCGVGTQV
+399 TTKTLCGVGTQV
-411 GRGSMQAGD
+411 DRGSMQAGD

-438 YIGGNRMVHAPSTG
+438 YIGGNRMVHAPSSG
-452 KPVQVASL
+452 KPVQVATL
-460 SNGYWQREFYQARR
+460 GNGYWQREFYQARR

>member
-1 MKKGHKI
+1 MKRGHKI
-8 VSLLIAVAMAAP
+8 VSLLIACAMVTP

-26 SPVEAA
+26 NTVEAA
-32 NKFDGHES
+32 NKFEGQETK
-40 RYYKLCSSKT
+40 YYKLCSSKT
-50 LTRSNQSTCREFN
+50 LTRSNQNTCKEFN

-72 LKNEISNKQNNVDSA
+72 LKSEISSKQSSVDSA

-93 MANKINTLNSQ
+93 AADKINSLNSQ
-104 INDAN
+104 INEAT
-109 QKISYMNTAI
+109 QKIAYMNTAI
-119 QNSENNLN
+119 TNAENNLN
-127 QKKGLLKERIYSMQ
+127 EKKALLKDRIYSMQ

-169 KDLTAYETDLMN
+169 KDLTSYETDLMN

-186 QKQLET
+186 QKQLEI

-201 KTLSTQKTQ
+201 TALNAQKSQ
-210 AESLQKSLVAKLEAE
+210 AEELQKSLVAKLEAE

-245 IAENLVEL
+245 IAQNLVEL
-253 SKASDESRVTGVTH
+253 SKASDESKVSGVTH
-267 ATPNT
+267 ATPNKNNSS
-272 TVSSNSGSSNSNS
+272 SSNSGSSN
-285 SSSSSSGSSNS
+285 
-296 NSGSTSNR
+296 
-304 GQSSSSNSG
+304 
-313 TSHNNGGSSNNGGS
+313 NGGSSNNSGSS
-327 NNASIPT
+327 NNGGGNTIPT
-334 PTPSASQSARGLAIA
+334 PTPSPDQSSRGLAIA

-367 MGQISNPNWTK
+367 MSQIANPNWTK

-399 TTKSLCGVGTQV
+399 TTKTLCGVGTQV
-411 GRGSMQAGD
+411 DCGSMQAGD

-438 YIGGNRMVHAPSTG
+438 YIGGNRMVHAPSSG
-452 KPVQVASL
+452 KPVQVATL
-460 SNGYWQREFYQARR
+460 GNGYWQREFYQARR

>member
-1 MKKGHKI
+1 MKRGHKI
-8 VSLLIAVAMAAP
+8 VSLLIACAMVTP

-26 SPVEAA
+26 NTVEAA
-32 NKFDGHES
+32 NKFEGQETK
-40 RYYKLCSSKT
+40 YYKLCSSKT
-50 LTRSNQSTCREFN
+50 LTRSNQNTCKEFN

-72 LKNEISNKQNNVDSA
+72 LKSEISSKQSSVDSA

-93 MANKINTLNSQ
+93 AADKINSLNSQ
-104 INDAN
+104 INEAT
-109 QKISYMNTAI
+109 QKIAYMNTAI
-119 QNSENNLN
+119 TNAENNLN
-127 QKKGLLKERIYSMQ
+127 EKKALLKDRIYSMQ

-169 KDLTAYETDLMN
+169 KDLTSYETDLMN

-186 QKQLET
+186 QKQLEI

-201 KTLSTQKTQ
+201 TALNAQKSQ
-210 AESLQKSLVAKLEAE
+210 AEELQKSLVAKLEAE

-245 IAENLVEL
+245 IAQNLVEL
-253 SKASDESRVTGVTH
+253 SKASDESKVSGVTH
-267 ATPNT
+267 ATPNKNNSS
-272 TVSSNSGSSNSNS
+272 SSNSGSSN
-285 SSSSSSGSSNS
+285 
-296 NSGSTSNR
+296 
-304 GQSSSSNSG
+304 
-313 TSHNNGGSSNNGGS
+313 NGGSSNNSGSS
-327 NNASIPT
+327 NNGGGNTIPT
-334 PTPSASQSARGLAIA
+334 PTPSPDQSSRGLAIA

-367 MGQISNPNWTK
+367 MSQIANPNWTK

-399 TTKSLCGVGTQV
+399 TTKTLCGVGTQV
-411 GRGSMQAGD
+411 DRGSMQAGD

-438 YIGGNRMVHAPSTG
+438 YIGGNCMVHAPSSG
-452 KPVQVASL
+452 KPVQVATL
-460 SNGYWQREFYQARR
+460 GNGYWQREFYQARR

>member
-1 MKKGHKI
+1 MKRGHKI
-8 VSLLIAVAMAAP
+8 VSLLIACAMVTP

-26 SPVEAA
+26 NTVEAA
-32 NKFDGHES
+32 NIFEGQETK
-40 RYYKLCSSKT
+40 YYKLCSSKT
-50 LTRSNQSTCREFN
+50 LTRSNQNTCKEFN

-72 LKNEISNKQNNVDSA
+72 LKSEISSKQSSVDSA

-93 MANKINTLNSQ
+93 AADKINSLNSQ
-104 INDAN
+104 INEAI
-109 QKISYMNTAI
+109 QKIAYMNTAI
-119 QNSENNLN
+119 TNAENNLN
-127 QKKGLLKERIYSMQ
+127 EKKALLKDRIYSMQ

-169 KDLTAYETDLMN
+169 KDLTSYETDLMN

-186 QKQLET
+186 QKQLEI

-201 KTLSTQKTQ
+201 TALNAQKSQ
-210 AESLQKSLVAKLEAE
+210 AEELQKSLVAKLEAE

-245 IAENLVEL
+245 IAQNLVEL
-253 SKASDESRVTGVTH
+253 SKASDESKVSGVTH
-267 ATPNT
+267 ATPNKNNSS
-272 TVSSNSGSSNSNS
+272 SSNSGSSN
-285 SSSSSSGSSNS
+285 
-296 NSGSTSNR
+296 
-304 GQSSSSNSG
+304 
-313 TSHNNGGSSNNGGS
+313 NGGSSNNSGSS
-327 NNASIPT
+327 NNGGGNTIPT
-334 PTPSASQSARGLAIA
+334 PTPSPDQSSRGLAIA

-367 MGQISNPNWTK
+367 MSQIANPNWTK

-399 TTKSLCGVGTQV
+399 TTKTLCGVGTQV
-411 GRGSMQAGD
+411 DRGSMQAGD

-438 YIGGNRMVHAPSTG
+438 YIGGNRMVHAPSSG
-452 KPVQVASL
+452 KPVQVATL
-460 SNGYWQREFYQARR
+460 GNGYWQREFYQARR

>member
-1 MKKGHKI
+1 MKSGHKI
-8 VSLLIAVAMAAP
+8 VSLLIACAMVTP
-20 LAFSNV
+20 LALSNV
-26 SPVEAA
+26 NTVEAA
-32 NKFDGHES
+32 NKFEGQETK
-40 RYYKLCSSKT
+40 YYKLCSSKT
-50 LTRSNQSTCREFN
+50 LTRSNQNTCKEFN

-72 LKNEISNKQNNVDSA
+72 LKSEISSKQSNVDSA
-87 KLSISD
+87 KLSIAD
-93 MANKINTLNSQ
+93 AADKINSLNSQ
-104 INDAN
+104 INEAT
-109 QKISYMNTAI
+109 QKIAYMNTAI
-119 QNSENNLN
+119 TNAENNLN
-127 QKKGLLKERIYSMQ
+127 EKKALLKDRIYSMQ

-169 KDLTAYETDLMN
+169 KDLTSYETDLMN

-186 QKQLET
+186 QKQLEI

-201 KTLSTQKTQ
+201 TALNAQKSQ
-210 AESLQKSLVAKLEAE
+210 AEELQKSLVAKLEAE

-245 IAENLVEL
+245 IAQNLVEL
-253 SKASDESRVTGVTH
+253 SKASDESKVSGVTH
-267 ATPNT
+267 ATPNKNNSS
-272 TVSSNSGSSNSNS
+272 SSNSGSSI
-285 SSSSSSGSSNS
+285 
-296 NSGSTSNR
+296 
-304 GQSSSSNSG
+304 
-313 TSHNNGGSSNNGGS
+313 NGGSSNNSGSS
-327 NNASIPT
+327 NNGGGNTIPT
-334 PTPSASQSARGLAIA
+334 PTPSPDQSSRGLAIA

-367 MGQISNPNWTK
+367 MSQIANPNWTK

-399 TTKSLCGVGTQV
+399 TTKTLCGVGTQV
-411 GRGSMQAGD
+411 DRGSMQAGD

-438 YIGGNRMVHAPSTG
+438 YIGGNRMVHAPSSG
-452 KPVQVASL
+452 KPVQVATL
-460 SNGYWQREFYQARR
+460 GNGYWQREFYQARR

>member
-1 MKKGHKI
+1 MKRGHKI
-8 VSLLIAVAMAAP
+8 VSLLIACAMVTP

-26 SPVEAA
+26 NTVEAA
-32 NKFDGHES
+32 NKFEGQETK
-40 RYYKLCSSKT
+40 YYKLCSSKT
-50 LTRSNQSTCREFN
+50 LTRSNQNTCKEFN

-72 LKNEISNKQNNVDSA
+72 LKGEISSKQSSVDSA

-93 MANKINTLNSQ
+93 AADKINSLNSQ
-104 INDAN
+104 INEAT
-109 QKISYMNTAI
+109 QKIAYMNTAI
-119 QNSENNLN
+119 TNAENNLN
-127 QKKGLLKERIYSMQ
+127 EKKALLKDRIYSMQ

-169 KDLTAYETDLMN
+169 KDLTSYETDLMN

-186 QKQLET
+186 QKQLEV

-201 KTLSTQKTQ
+201 NTLNAQKSQAEELQKT
-210 AESLQKSLVAKLEAE
+210 LVAKLEAE

-245 IAENLVEL
+245 IAQNLVEL
-253 SKASDESRVTGVTH
+253 SKASDESKVSGVTH
-267 ATPNT
+267 ATPNKNNSS
-272 TVSSNSGSSNSNS
+272 SSNSGSSN
-285 SSSSSSGSSNS
+285 
-296 NSGSTSNR
+296 
-304 GQSSSSNSG
+304 
-313 TSHNNGGSSNNGGS
+313 NGGSSNNSGSS
-327 NNASIPT
+327 NNGGGNTIPT
-334 PTPSASQSARGLAIA
+334 PTPSPDQSSRGLAIA

-367 MGQISNPNWTK
+367 MSQIANPNWTK

-399 TTKSLCGVGTQV
+399 TTKTLCGVGTQV
-411 GRGSMQAGD
+411 DRGSMQAGD

-438 YIGGNRMVHAPSTG
+438 YIGGNRMVHAPSSG
-452 KPVQVASL
+452 KPVQVATL
-460 SNGYWQREFYQARR
+460 GNGYWQREFYQARR

>member
-1 MKKGHKI
+1 MKRGHKI
-8 VSLLIAVAMAAP
+8 VSLLIACAMVTP
-20 LAFSNV
+20 LTLSNV
-26 SPVEAA
+26 NTVEAA
-32 NKFDGHES
+32 NKFEGQETK
-40 RYYKLCSSKT
+40 YYKLCSSKT
-50 LTRSNQSTCREFN
+50 LTRSNQNTCKEFN

-72 LKNEISNKQNNVDSA
+72 LKSEISSKQSSVDSA
-87 KLSISD
+87 KLSIAD
-93 MANKINTLNSQ
+93 AADKINSLNSQ
-104 INDAN
+104 INEAT
-109 QKISYMNTAI
+109 QKIAYMNTAI
-119 QNSENNLN
+119 ANAENNLN
-127 QKKGLLKERIYSMQ
+127 EKKALLKDRIYSMQ

-152 LFNAS
+152 LFNAN

-169 KDLTAYETDLMN
+169 KDLTSYETDLMN

-186 QKQLET
+186 QKQLEI

-201 KTLSTQKTQ
+201 TALNAQKSQ
-210 AESLQKSLVAKLEAE
+210 AEELQKSLVAKLEAE

-245 IAENLVEL
+245 IAQNLVEL
-253 SKASDESRVTGVTH
+253 SKASDESKVSGVTH

-272 TVSSNSGSSNSNS
+272 NSGSS
-285 SSSSSSGSSNS
+285 
-296 NSGSTSNR
+296 
-304 GQSSSSNSG
+304 
-313 TSHNNGGSSNNGGS
+313 NNGGSSNNSGSS
-327 NNASIPT
+327 NNGGGNTIPT
-334 PTPSASQSARGLAIA
+334 PTPSPDQSSRGLAIA

-367 MGQISNPNWTK
+367 MSQIANPNWTR

-399 TTKSLCGVGTQV
+399 TTKTLCGVGTQV
-411 GRGSMQAGD
+411 DRGSMQAGD

-438 YIGGNRMVHAPSTG
+438 YIGGNRMVHAPSSG

-460 SNGYWQREFYQARR
+460 GNGYWQREFYQARR

>member
-1 MKKGHKI
+1 MKRGHKI
-8 VSLLIAVAMAAP
+8 VSLLIACAMVTP
-20 LAFSNV
+20 LALSNV
-26 SPVEAA
+26 NTVEAA
-32 NKFDGHES
+32 NKFEGQETK
-40 RYYKLCSSKT
+40 YYKLCSSKT
-50 LTRSNQSTCREFN
+50 LTRSNQNTCKEFN

-72 LKNEISNKQNNVDSA
+72 LKSEINSKQSNVDSA
-87 KLSISD
+87 KLSIAD
-93 MANKINTLNSQ
+93 AADKINSLNSQ
-104 INDAN
+104 INEAT
-109 QKISYMNTAI
+109 QKIAYMNTAI
-119 QNSENNLN
+119 TNAENNLN
-127 QKKGLLKERIYSMQ
+127 EKKALLKDRIYSMQ

-169 KDLTAYETDLMN
+169 KDLTSYETDLMN

-186 QKQLET
+186 QKQLEI

-201 KTLSTQKTQ
+201 TALNAQKSQ
-210 AESLQKSLVAKLEAE
+210 AEELQKSLVAKLEAE

-245 IAENLVEL
+245 IAQNLVEL
-253 SKASDESRVTGVTH
+253 SKASDESKVSGVTH
-267 ATPNT
+267 ATPNKNNSF
-272 TVSSNSGSSNSNS
+272 SSNSGSSN
-285 SSSSSSGSSNS
+285 
-296 NSGSTSNR
+296 
-304 GQSSSSNSG
+304 
-313 TSHNNGGSSNNGGS
+313 NGGSSNNSGSS
-327 NNASIPT
+327 NNGGGNTIPT
-334 PTPSASQSARGLAIA
+334 PTPTPSPDQSSRGLAIA

-367 MGQISNPNWTK
+367 MSQIANPNWTK

-399 TTKSLCGVGTQV
+399 TTKTLCGVGTQV
-411 GRGSMQAGD
+411 DRGSMQAGD

-438 YIGGNRMVHAPSTG
+438 YIGGNRMVHAPSSG
-452 KPVQVASL
+452 KPVQVATL
-460 SNGYWQREFYQARR
+460 GNGYWQREFYQARR

>member
-1 MKKGHKI
+1 MKRGHKI
-8 VSLLIAVAMAAP
+8 VSLLIACAMVTP

-26 SPVEAA
+26 NTVEAA
-32 NKFDGHES
+32 NKFEGQETK
-40 RYYKLCSSKT
+40 YYKLCSSKT
-50 LTRSNQSTCREFN
+50 LTRSNQNTCKEFN

-72 LKNEISNKQNNVDSA
+72 LKSEISSKQSSVDSA

-93 MANKINTLNSQ
+93 AADKINNLNSQ
-104 INDAN
+104 INEAT
-109 QKISYMNTAI
+109 QKIAYMNTAI
-119 QNSENNLN
+119 TNAENNLN
-127 QKKGLLKERIYSMQ
+127 EKKALLKDRIYSMQ

-169 KDLTAYETDLMN
+169 KDLISYETDLMN

-186 QKQLET
+186 QKQLEI

-201 KTLSTQKTQ
+201 TALNAQKSQ
-210 AESLQKSLVAKLEAE
+210 AEELQKSLVAKLEAE

-245 IAENLVEL
+245 IAQNLVEL
-253 SKASDESRVTGVTH
+253 SKASDESKVSGVTH
-267 ATPNT
+267 ATPNKNNSS
-272 TVSSNSGSSNSNS
+272 SSNSGSSN
-285 SSSSSSGSSNS
+285 
-296 NSGSTSNR
+296 
-304 GQSSSSNSG
+304 
-313 TSHNNGGSSNNGGS
+313 NGGSSNNSGSS
-327 NNASIPT
+327 NNGGGNTIPT
-334 PTPSASQSARGLAIA
+334 PTPSPDQSSRGLAIA

-367 MGQISNPNWTK
+367 MSQIANPNWTK

-399 TTKSLCGVGTQV
+399 TTKTLCGVGTQV
-411 GRGSMQAGD
+411 DRGSMQAGD

-438 YIGGNRMVHAPSTG
+438 YIGGNRMVHAPSSG
-452 KPVQVASL
+452 KPVQVATL
-460 SNGYWQREFYQARR
+460 GNGYWQREFYQARR

>member
-1 MKKGHKI
+1 MKRGHKI
-8 VSLLIAVAMAAP
+8 VSLLIACAMVTP

-26 SPVEAA
+26 NTVEAA
-32 NKFDGHES
+32 NKFEGQETK
-40 RYYKLCSSKT
+40 YYKLCSSKT
-50 LTRSNQSTCREFN
+50 LTRLNQNTCKEFN

-72 LKNEISNKQNNVDSA
+72 LKSEISSKQSSVDSA

-93 MANKINTLNSQ
+93 AADKINSLNSQ
-104 INDAN
+104 INEAT
-109 QKISYMNTAI
+109 QKIAYMNTAI
-119 QNSENNLN
+119 TNAENNLN
-127 QKKGLLKERIYSMQ
+127 EKKALLKDRIYSMQ

-169 KDLTAYETDLMN
+169 KDLTSYETDLMN

-186 QKQLET
+186 QKQLEI

-201 KTLSTQKTQ
+201 TALNAQKSQ
-210 AESLQKSLVAKLEAE
+210 AEELQKSLVAKLEAE

-245 IAENLVEL
+245 IAQNLVEL
-253 SKASDESRVTGVTH
+253 SKASDESKVSGVTH
-267 ATPNT
+267 ATPNKNNSS
-272 TVSSNSGSSNSNS
+272 SSNSGSSN
-285 SSSSSSGSSNS
+285 
-296 NSGSTSNR
+296 
-304 GQSSSSNSG
+304 
-313 TSHNNGGSSNNGGS
+313 NGGSSNNSGSS
-327 NNASIPT
+327 NNGGGNTIPT
-334 PTPSASQSARGLAIA
+334 PTPSLDQSSRGLAIA

-367 MGQISNPNWTK
+367 MSQIANPNWTK

-399 TTKSLCGVGTQV
+399 TTKTLCGVGTQV
-411 GRGSMQAGD
+411 DRGSMQAGD

-438 YIGGNRMVHAPSTG
+438 YIGGNRMVHAPSSG
-452 KPVQVASL
+452 KPVQVATL
-460 SNGYWQREFYQARR
+460 GNGYWQREFYQARR

>member
-1 MKKGHKI
+1 MKRGHKI
-8 VSLLIAVAMAAP
+8 VSLLIACAMVTP

-26 SPVEAA
+26 NTVEAA
-32 NKFDGHES
+32 NKFEGQETK
-40 RYYKLCSSKT
+40 YYKLCSSKT
-50 LTRSNQSTCREFN
+50 LTRSNQNTCKEFN

-72 LKNEISNKQNNVDSA
+72 LKSEISSKQSSVDSA

-93 MANKINTLNSQ
+93 AADKINSLNSQ
-104 INDAN
+104 INEAT
-109 QKISYMNTAI
+109 QKIAYMNTAI
-119 QNSENNLN
+119 TNAENNLN
-127 QKKGLLKERIYSMQ
+127 EKKALLKDRIYSMQ

-169 KDLTAYETDLMN
+169 KDLTSYETDLMN

-186 QKQLET
+186 QKQLEI

-201 KTLSTQKTQ
+201 TALTAQKSQ
-210 AESLQKSLVAKLEAE
+210 AEELQKSLVAKLEAE

-245 IAENLVEL
+245 IAQNLVEL
-253 SKASDESRVTGVTH
+253 SKASDESKVSGVTH
-267 ATPNT
+267 ATPNKNNSS
-272 TVSSNSGSSNSNS
+272 SSNSGSSN
-285 SSSSSSGSSNS
+285 
-296 NSGSTSNR
+296 
-304 GQSSSSNSG
+304 
-313 TSHNNGGSSNNGGS
+313 NGGSSNNSGSS
-327 NNASIPT
+327 NNGGGNTIPT
-334 PTPSASQSARGLAIA
+334 PTPSPDQSSRGLAIA

-367 MGQISNPNWTK
+367 MSQIANPNWTK

-399 TTKSLCGVGTQV
+399 TTKTLCGVGTQV
-411 GRGSMQAGD
+411 DRGSMQAGD

-438 YIGGNRMVHAPSTG
+438 YIGGNRMVHAPSSG
-452 KPVQVASL
+452 KPVQVATL
-460 SNGYWQREFYQARR
+460 GNGYWQREFYQARR

>member
-1 MKKGHKI
+1 M
-8 VSLLIAVAMAAP
+8 VTP

-26 SPVEAA
+26 NTVEAA
-32 NKFDGHES
+32 NKFEGQETK
-40 RYYKLCSSKT
+40 YYKLCSSKT
-50 LTRSNQSTCREFN
+50 LTRSNQNTCKEFN

-72 LKNEISNKQNNVDSA
+72 LKSEISSKQSSVDSA

-93 MANKINTLNSQ
+93 AADKINSLNSQ
-104 INDAN
+104 INEAT
-109 QKISYMNTAI
+109 QKIAYMNTAI
-119 QNSENNLN
+119 TNAENNLN
-127 QKKGLLKERIYSMQ
+127 EKKALLKDRIYSMQ

-169 KDLTAYETDLMN
+169 KDLTSYETDLMN

-186 QKQLET
+186 QKQLEI

-201 KTLSTQKTQ
+201 TALNAQKSQ
-210 AESLQKSLVAKLEAE
+210 AEELQKSLVAKLEAE

-245 IAENLVEL
+245 IAQNLVEL
-253 SKASDESRVTGVTH
+253 SKASDESKVSGVTH
-267 ATPNT
+267 ATPNKNNSS
-272 TVSSNSGSSNSNS
+272 SSNSGSSN
-285 SSSSSSGSSNS
+285 
-296 NSGSTSNR
+296 
-304 GQSSSSNSG
+304 
-313 TSHNNGGSSNNGGS
+313 NGGSSNNSGSS
-327 NNASIPT
+327 NNGGGNTIPT
-334 PTPSASQSARGLAIA
+334 PTPSPDQSSRGLAIA

-367 MGQISNPNWTK
+367 MSQIANPNWTK

-399 TTKSLCGVGTQV
+399 TTKTLCGVGTQV
-411 GRGSMQAGD
+411 DRGFMQAGD

-438 YIGGNRMVHAPSTG
+438 YIGGNRMVHAPSSG
-452 KPVQVASL
+452 KPVQVATL
-460 SNGYWQREFYQARR
+460 GNGYWQREFYQARR

>member
-1 MKKGHKI
+1 MKRGHKI
-8 VSLLIAVAMAAP
+8 VSLLIACAMVTP

-26 SPVEAA
+26 NTVEAA
-32 NKFDGHES
+32 NKFEGQETK
-40 RYYKLCSSKT
+40 YYKLCSSKT
-50 LTRSNQSTCREFN
+50 LIRSNQNTCKEFN

-72 LKNEISNKQNNVDSA
+72 LKSEISSKQSSVDSA

-93 MANKINTLNSQ
+93 AADKINSLNSQ
-104 INDAN
+104 INEAT
-109 QKISYMNTAI
+109 QKIAYMNTAI
-119 QNSENNLN
+119 TNAENNLN
-127 QKKGLLKERIYSMQ
+127 EKKALLKDRIYSMQ

-169 KDLTAYETDLMN
+169 KDLTSYETDLMN

-186 QKQLET
+186 QKQLEI

-201 KTLSTQKTQ
+201 TALNAQKSQ
-210 AESLQKSLVAKLEAE
+210 AEELQKSLVAKLEAE

-245 IAENLVEL
+245 IAQNLVEL
-253 SKASDESRVTGVTH
+253 SKASDESKVSGVTH
-267 ATPNT
+267 ATPNKNNSS
-272 TVSSNSGSSNSNS
+272 SSNSGSSN
-285 SSSSSSGSSNS
+285 
-296 NSGSTSNR
+296 
-304 GQSSSSNSG
+304 
-313 TSHNNGGSSNNGGS
+313 NGGSSNNSGSS
-327 NNASIPT
+327 NNGGGNTIPT
-334 PTPSASQSARGLAIA
+334 PTPSPDQSSRGLAIA

-367 MGQISNPNWTK
+367 MSQIANPNWTK

-399 TTKSLCGVGTQV
+399 TTKTLCGVGTQV
-411 GRGSMQAGD
+411 DRGSMQAGD

-438 YIGGNRMVHAPSTG
+438 YIGGNRMVHAPSSG
-452 KPVQVASL
+452 KPVQVATL
-460 SNGYWQREFYQARR
+460 GNGYWQREFYQARR